1 MNQVGALQ
9 AKGLGAV
16 IQRCSCSATDLLL
29 LFFVIFFFFWGGG
42 GGGVGNQ
49 TQISPRPNRDEDF
62 ESRSLGCLFP
72 KSC

>member
-29 LFFVIFFFFWGGG
+29 LFFVIFFLG